1 MMCRLFTSHLLAF
14 GALSSWSFLFAV
26 EITPERMGKEAA
38 KLDILISSVLEK
50 SGKTKPAPID
60 DFNFLRRASLVAIGR
75 IPTLAEIKEF
85 ANDPAADKRN
95 RLVNRLYRSKG
106 LSKPHEQLV
115 L

>member
-1 MMCRLFTSHLLAF
+1 MMPRLFTSHLLAF
-14 GALSSWSFLFAV
+14 GALFSWSYLFAV

-38 KLDILISSVLEK
+38 NLDILISSVLEK

-85 ANDPAADKRN
+85 AN
-95 RLVNRLYRSKG
+95 
-106 LSKPHEQLV
+106 
-115 L
+115 